1 MLSSAAYP
9 QGSAVPPPASI
20 RHLVLLAVAAEGLLT
35 LMDALIKALSAR
47 YPTLQIAFLRF
58 GFGLAGAAVYAAWS
72 RPGWPTREATLFNGL
87 RAIIIVVTA
96 TTFFFALG
104 RLPLADAIALAF
116 ISPVLTALFG
126 VLLLGERLDW
136 RILAALAGGLAGMLL
151 IVGGG
156 IGSGG
161 LDGEILI
168 GAAAVLVSAIGYA
181 LNIIVLRHRATR
193 DPLAQIVLFQNL
205 GPALILALPVLWVW
219 TPPTLADTA
228 LFALL
233 GTLGVTA
240 HTMLAHAFARIEAAR
255 LAPVGYVTLVWG
267 VLFGFLFFAE
277 VPGLATLAGAAL
289 IVLGTL
295 VSQRR

>member
-1 MLSSAAYP
+1 MPAPSA
-9 QGSAVPPPASI
+9 PPVSLA
-20 RHLVLLAVAAEGLLT
+20 RLVLLAIAAEGLLT
-35 LMDALIKALSAR
+35 LMDAMIKALSAR

-58 GFGLAGAAVYAAWS
+58 GFGLIGAAFYTAWS

-87 RAIIIVVTA
+87 RAVIIVVTA
-96 TTFFFALG
+96 TTFFYALAL
-104 RLPLADAIALAF
+104 LPLADTIALSF

-136 RILAALAGGLAGMLL
+136 RIAVALAGGFAGMLL
-151 IVGGG
+151 IVGGSL
-156 IGSGG
+156 GSAS
-161 LDGEILI
+161 LSTDVLI
-168 GAAAVLVSAIGYA
+168 GAAAVLISAVGYS

-193 DPLAQIVLFQNL
+193 DPLSQIVLFQNL

-219 TPPTLADTA
+219 TPPSTADLA

-255 LAPVGYVTLVWG
+255 LAPVGYITLVWG

-277 VPGLATLAGAAL
+277 VPGLATLAGAGL